1 MQNNHGPQSSNDEI
15 DLYEIFQEMFSQKR
29 LILLI
34 TVTCLLAA
42 VIYAYL
48 AKPVYEARAY
58 VLPPKQSDI
67 VALNFGRD
75 KKSDMDP
82 FTVKEVYSVYLRN
95 LQSESLKREL
105 FLSMYLPTLTEAE
118 QKQSQEILYTQF
130 TSKLSIAPSSKE
142 LPDRYSVSFQ
152 GRKASQ
158 IAEWVDIYV
167 KKAGEAAK
175 QEIIQNAQREA
186 QVRAGDLERQIS
198 IRRDKG
204 LAIREDWIIKLKEAL
219 RVAEEINLE
228 KPLIIS
234 GNLSAEMSGSM
245 EGQLIYMRGTK
256 ALKAE
261 IENLETRKMEDPFI
275 DGLRSL
281 ESRLEY
287 FKGMKVTPES
297 ISVYRMDGA
306 IYSPDFPIK
315 PNKMLIM
322 LQGLFIGVVLSLF
335 IAFVRV
341 FIAKGRAKAL
351 S

>member
-48 AKPVYEARAY
+48 ARPVYEARAY

-105 FLSMYLPTLTEAE
+105 FLSMYLPALTEAE

-152 GRKASQ
+152 GRSASQ

-275 DGLRSL
+275 EGLRSL